1 MYKRHLPYM
10 EKQIFRGVQCGWY
23 RGYYLDNFRPGILM
37 YPGIFRVGTKPC
49 VFPESLMKNSF
60 FNKASR
66 ENIGRE
72 PATEMKRSGIEGR
85 STADGRSVSPRPR

>member
-1 MYKRHLPYM
+1 
-10 EKQIFRGVQCGWY
+10 
-23 RGYYLDNFRPGILM
+23 
-37 YPGIFRVGTKPC
+37 
-49 VFPESLMKNSF
+49 MKNSF